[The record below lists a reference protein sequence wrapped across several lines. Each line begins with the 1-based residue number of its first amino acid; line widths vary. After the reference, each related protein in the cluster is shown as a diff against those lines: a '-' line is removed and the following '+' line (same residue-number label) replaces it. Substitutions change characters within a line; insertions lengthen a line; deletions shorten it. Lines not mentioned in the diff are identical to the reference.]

1 MLKVICQHY
10 LSLKQREDAKS
21 VSENFSV
28 LVGAFIVTI
37 YCHFLAFI

>member
-28 LVGAFIVTI
+28 FVGAFMEIGRASCRERV
-37 YCHFLAFI
+37 